1 MTKYYRYHIL
11 LHDEYVERN
20 LPTQESAE
28 TYAQFLVAREGYD
41 PNTLHIEREHVPQL
55 DGHRLGRDPDLH

>member
-11 LHDEYVERN
+11 LNDEYVERN

-28 TYAQFLVAREGYD
+28 TYLDFLVATQGYA
-41 PNTLHIEREHVPQL
+41 PNSLHIEQEHVPQAH
-55 DGHRLGRDPDLH
+55 GLGRDPDLH